1 MSISS
6 KVSVFGKITDSIK
19 LSLKSKPLKFV
30 LLIGIM
36 SFFADFVYEGSR
48 GIIGP
53 YLAFLGASAFTIAV
67 VTGFGEFVGYS
78 WRLVSGRFSDE
89 TGQYWPITI
98 FGYVI
103 QMTSVPL
110 LALVGSW
117 QMAAA
122 LIVLERFGRATRNP
136 PRDVM
141 LSYAAKEM
149 GGYGW
154 AFGLHEALD
163 QFGALFGPLAAA
175 GIIAWRGD
183 YRLAF
188 TMLLIPA
195 LIMLSLLAVAR
206 LTYPHPEKMDSTP
219 PNLEAKGLPR
229 VYWLYLAG
237 AIFVAIGF
245 ADFPFMAYHL
255 EKMSIVSPSM
265 IPVFYALAM
274 GVSGVGSLLFGRLFD
289 KFGIIILVPL
299 TVLSALFAPLVFL
312 GGFWAALIGIALWG
326 LGMGVHESIIPAAV
340 AMMVPV
346 QRRASAYGLFTA
358 GYGIFWFLGSV
369 LIGSLY
375 GVSLPLLI
383 VFCLISELAALP
395 LFFLVGK
402 QTSHKSQVSAG

>member
-1 MSISS
+1 
-6 KVSVFGKITDSIK
+6 
-19 LSLKSKPLKFV
+19 
-30 LLIGIM
+30 
-36 SFFADFVYEGSR
+36 
-48 GIIGP
+48 
-53 YLAFLGASAFTIAV
+53 
-67 VTGFGEFVGYS
+67 
-78 WRLVSGRFSDE
+78 
-89 TGQYWPITI
+89 
-98 FGYVI
+98 
-103 QMTSVPL
+103 MTSVPL

-117 QMAAA
+117 QMAAV

-163 QFGALFGPLAAA
+163 QFGALFGPLAAS

-299 TVLSALFAPLVFL
+299 TVLSALFAPLVFF

-375 GVSLPLLI
+375 GVSLSLLI
-383 VFCLISELAALP
+383 AFCLITELASLP
-395 LFFLVGK
+395 LFFLVG
-402 QTSHKSQVSAG
+402 QQISHKS